1 MAASPAAGYQA
12 TFTPRISV
20 SEEYTDNYFLTDDN
34 KVYEYI
40 TTISPAFTAQI
51 LWISSGAEISYA
63 PSYAIYDRFNENDT
77 LRHNAQFFGWT
88 EIAKKR
94 GLWGLASKAKVNQV
108 GNSIAVT
115 IASKIAKF
123 TNLKKGEE
131 VRVYPENRHRLI
143 VEISS

>member
-1 MAASPAAGYQA
+1 MKRTKCEECGGKIVKKKVDYIFLGENLGKFEAEVCSKCEEKV
-12 TFTPRISV
+12 FDEDVSKKIS
-20 SEEYTDNYFLTDDN
+20 T
-34 KVYEYI
+34 
-40 TTISPAFTAQI
+40 
-51 LWISSGAEISYA
+51 
-63 PSYAIYDRFNENDT
+63 
-77 LRHNAQFFGWT
+77 
-88 EIAKKR
+88 IAKKR

-143 VEISS
+143 VEISG